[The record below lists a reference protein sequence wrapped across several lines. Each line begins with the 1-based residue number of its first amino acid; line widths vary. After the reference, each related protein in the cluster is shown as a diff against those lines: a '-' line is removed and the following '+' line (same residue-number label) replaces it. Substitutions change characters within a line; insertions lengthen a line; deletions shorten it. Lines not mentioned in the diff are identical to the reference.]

1 MLLYTR
7 SQFWPGATMIF
18 ERVLNLGALKR
29 NQAFSTFRPSKII
42 VLFGV
47 AVSLICSVAF
57 TAPVHAV
64 IADWSP
70 TNSNI
75 ITGPTTVSEAV
86 DGVTITSQAFTTEI
100 DGTSSIIF
108 GPFPTN
114 TGFARL
120 QVFGTNTSGVRN
132 PGLGLNSQPLN
143 GINVTGTDF
152 GAGNFLPGFDDAQF
166 DIASVP
172 GPARPSFEFALFSF
186 SAPVSVNAVTVDDAS
201 NFGRS
206 IWVASGTT
214 LPDLSKDFVSAFQG
228 FAFSNLFDD
237 ATDGPFTH
245 HLTGATDINYLAVG
259 ALPSA
264 PFGPLASRG
273 GHFYITGLDFIPGNA
288 EPGPGPTSVPEP
300 SSIFIIASGV
310 TLLAASRLGR
320 KIIINR
326 RAIGGFLMVIRKR
339 INATGH

>member
-1 MLLYTR
+1 V
-7 SQFWPGATMIF
+7 IF
-18 ERVLNLGALKR
+18 KSIHAPEAPMSHHVA
-29 NQAFSTFRPSKII
+29 AFQQSKIMA
-42 VLFGV
+42 LFGTV
-47 AVSLICSVAF
+47 VCLIYSVAL
-57 TAPVHAV
+57 TTPVHAV

-70 TNSNI
+70 ANSNI

-100 DGTSSIIF
+100 DGTSSFIF
-108 GPFPTN
+108 GPFPTS

-152 GAGNFLPGFDDAQF
+152 GGGNFLPGFDDAQF
-166 DIASVP
+166 DVASVP

-214 LPDLSKDFVSAFQG
+214 LPDLSKDFLSAFQG

-259 ALPSA
+259 ALPST

-273 GHFYITGLDFIPGNA
+273 GQFYITGLDFIPSSA
-288 EPGPGPTSVPEP
+288 EPGPGSTPVPEP
-300 SSIFIIASGV
+300 SSIFISASGMM
-310 TLLAASRLGR
+310 LLAASRFRARAARRGR
-320 KIIINR
+320 GAPRSARLMALR
-326 RAIGGFLMVIRKR
+326 RPSGCRFPLPLSGFRV
-339 INATGH
+339 